1 MAKDINS
8 IFFDITPEI
17 EELALKCETNNAIDK
32 ELYTKY
38 EVKRGLRDLNGKGV
52 LAGLTNI
59 SDVCATKI
67 VDGVSV
73 PCAGNLYYRGYNIKD
88 LVSGFLEAK
97 HFGFEEIAYLL
108 LFGELPNQKELENF
122 KDMIAD
128 RRMLP
133 PNFVRDV
140 IMKAPS
146 RDMMNSITRSIL
158 QLYSYDD
165 KADDTSI
172 PNVLRQSL
180 NLISQFP
187 MLMVYSYLA
196 YNYRMGE
203 DLYIY
208 APKKELSMA
217 ENILMMLRED
227 RQYTELEA
235 KILDMALVLHMDHGG
250 GNNST
255 FTTHVVTS
263 SGTDTYSTI
272 AAAMASLKGPK
283 HGGANVK
290 VTQMFEDMKTQLT
303 DWQDDDQIRA
313 YLEALLEKRA
323 FDKRGLIYGM
333 GHAIYSVSD
342 PRAEIFKKFVKQ
354 LAYEKGHEAEYV
366 LYEKVEKMAPEIISE
381 RRKMYKGVNA
391 NVDFYSGLVYS
402 MLDLPPALYT
412 PIFAAARIV
421 GWSAHRIEELVN
433 ADKIIRPL
441 IKAQKAGMDVNANQ
455 LESHLLSGGRVD
467 NVVDALIAAHRANL
481 DLSFERAAAIDL
493 AGRNVFEAVKMSVT
507 PKIIET
513 PWISAVAIDG
523 IEVKVIAKVTVR
535 ANLSRLVGGAGEET
549 IIARVGEGI
558 VTTVGSSQSHKSVL
572 ENPDLISRTVLSKGL
587 DNGTAFEILS
597 IDIADVDIGRNIG
610 AHLQIQQAEA
620 DKQIAQAKAE
630 ERRATAIAKE
640 QEMRAEVEHMKAKVV
655 EAEAEVPRAM
665 AEALR
670 SGNLG
675 VMDYYRM
682 QNVQADTAMKNNVGN
697 TDLSKVFHKEQCIET
712 KDN

>member
-196 YNYRMGE
+196 YNYKMGE

-250 GNNST
+250 GNNSS
-255 FTTHVVTS
+255 FTTRVVTS
-263 SGTDTYSTI
+263 SLSDTYSVI
-272 AAAMASLKGPK
+272 AAAIGSLKGPR
-283 HGGANVK
+283 HGGANIKVVK
-290 VTQMFEDMKTQLT
+290 MFEEMKEEVH
-303 DWQDDDQIRA
+303 DWKDDEEISR
-313 YLEALLEKRA
+313 YLARLLNKDA
-323 FDKRGLIYGM
+323 FDHAGLIYGV
-333 GHAIYSVSD
+333 GHAVYSKSD
-342 PRAEIFKKFVKQ
+342 PRAVIFKGFVER
-354 LAYEKGHEAEYV
+354 LSEEKGLHDEFE
-366 LYEKVEKMAPEIISE
+366 LYNSVERLAPAVIAKE
-381 RRKMYKGVNA
+381 RQMYKGVSV
-391 NVDFYSGLVYS
+391 NVDFYSGFVYK
-402 MLDLPPALYT
+402 MLGLPMELYT
-412 PIFAAARIV
+412 PIFAIARMV
-421 GWSAHRIEELVN
+421 GWSAHRMEELATN
-433 ADKIIRPL
+433 SKIIRPAYKTL
-441 IKAQKAGMDVNANQ
+441 CTDQPYV
-455 LESHLLSGGRVD
+455 ELS
-467 NVVDALIAAHRANL
+467 
-481 DLSFERAAAIDL
+481 ER
-493 AGRNVFEAVKMSVT
+493 K
-507 PKIIET
+507 
-513 PWISAVAIDG
+513 
-523 IEVKVIAKVTVR
+523 
-535 ANLSRLVGGAGEET
+535 
-549 IIARVGEGI
+549 
-558 VTTVGSSQSHKSVL
+558 
-572 ENPDLISRTVLSKGL
+572 
-587 DNGTAFEILS
+587 
-597 IDIADVDIGRNIG
+597 
-610 AHLQIQQAEA
+610 
-620 DKQIAQAKAE
+620 
-630 ERRATAIAKE
+630 
-640 QEMRAEVEHMKAKVV
+640 
-655 EAEAEVPRAM
+655 
-665 AEALR
+665 
-670 SGNLG
+670 
-675 VMDYYRM
+675 
-682 QNVQADTAMKNNVGN
+682 
-697 TDLSKVFHKEQCIET
+697 
-712 KDN
+712 